1 MPRVPDASM
10 VTRLL
15 AIQSS
20 AVLDP
25 VKRSASYTPAQP
37 RLLYSLRASDAGRGM
52 FPAQSCLSTPVTCG
66 YVNPRQQ
73 GYITRTVAPS
83 PLPRISLNLEG
94 VDFDGNNKR
103 YEFGETT
110 FPPAADFEAVIFDDP
125 EEGPPSNVDQIS
137 YIAIFDFSGD
147 ELALFANT
155 TISTSPAWPGA
166 TFTSSETQPSL
177 STAAEDGTFPG
188 LATVLTFRNV
198 PVIANLAI
206 QFGGNTYEP

>member
-1 MPRVPDASM
+1 MPRVPDASS

-37 RLLYSLRASDAGRGM
+37 MLLYSLRASDAGRGM
-52 FPAQSCLSTPVTCG
+52 FPGQSCLSTPVTCG

-73 GYITRTVAPS
+73 GYITRTAP
-83 PLPRISLNLEG
+83 PLPRISLNLEA
-94 VDFDGNNKR
+94 VDFDENNKR

-110 FPPAADFEAVIFDDP
+110 YPPAADFEAVIFDDP

-155 TISTSPAWPGA
+155 TISTSPAWTGA
-166 TFTSSETQPSL
+166 TFTSSETRPSL
-177 STAAEDGTFPG
+177 STAADAGTFPG